1 MNGVSEIMELSAL
14 ENPSTAFFRS
24 GATVFAVKRE
34 YQIVFHTIAPA
45 MGWVEIDGK
54 RYHDAVCGVVRSG
67 RSLHKITV
75 PQSVLDAAG
84 HYAIC
89 AAHFVERAPYFPT
102 PGPTFRI
109 EYDFRPIDEG
119 DGLQI
124 AMIADSHSHTDA
136 PTRAAAHFGDA
147 LDLLVL
153 CGDIGNT
160 AHDEKNSFTV
170 YRLAENLTKGSRPV
184 VFARGNHDTRGAF
197 AEYLPEYMGSDD
209 GRCYFTFR
217 LGSLWGVVLDCG
229 EDKSDDHAE
238 YGPIADFEA
247 FRRVETEFL
256 RNVVLHKEEEYAA
269 PGVTRRVA
277 ICHIPFTLQTGSDFA
292 GEAYREWID
301 LLNTIGID
309 LMLSGHNHM
318 IATLS
323 PHETLGDV
331 KTEAR
336 FPVVIGAKS
345 CDHPNL
351 RNQPPVPDGKKE
363 FTCTAIDWQESDAEI
378 KFVNSLQEIVAETR
392 LSEISAEKA

>member
-1 MNGVSEIMELSAL
+1 MELSTL
-14 ENPSTAFFRS
+14 ENPSLAFFRS

-45 MGWVEIDGK
+45 MGWVEINGK

-67 RSLHKITV
+67 RTLHKIHV
-75 PQSVLDAAG
+75 PQRVLDEAK
-84 HYAIC
+84 HYSIC

-102 PGPTFRI
+102 PGPTFRV
-109 EYDFRPIDEG
+109 EYDFRPVDES

-136 PTRAAAHFGDA
+136 PSRAAAHFGDA

-197 AEYLPEYMGSDD
+197 AEYLPEYMGSDE
-209 GRCYFTFR
+209 GRTYFTFR

-238 YGPIADFEA
+238 YGPIADFET
-247 FRRVETEFL
+247 FRSVETEFL
-256 RNVVLHKEEEYAA
+256 KDVIARKDEEYAA
-269 PGVTRRVA
+269 PGITRRIA
-277 ICHIPFTLQTGSDFA
+277 ICHIPFTQHTASDFA
-292 GEAYREWID
+292 GAEYRSWIES
-301 LLNTIGID
+301 LNEMGID
-309 LMLSGHNHM
+309 VMLTGHNHI
-318 IATLS
+318 IATIP
-323 PHETLGDV
+323 PHGTLGDV
-331 KTEAR
+331 KTGAK
-336 FPVVIGAKS
+336 FPVIIGSKS
-345 CDHPNL
+345 CDHPTL

-363 FTCTAIDWQESDAEI
+363 FTCTAIDWQENDAEI
-378 KFVNSLQEIVAETR
+378 KFVNSLQEIVAATS
-392 LSEISAEKA
+392 LSAIAAAEE